1 MKKHRLPALLLALA
15 LTAALTPP
23 VPVDAA
29 ELLLPVRQEY
39 SGQFRDLTGSWCEDA
54 VSVCYETGLLTGR
67 TPDRFDASGTLTCA
81 QITAVSAR
89 LLALLNGEDGS
100 FPAPAAGEAWYQPY
114 AAYLAAN
121 CQGGTVR
128 SFLSH
133 LGGADPQS
141 DRPCVRRN
149 FVALLSGVLP
159 EDTLAAVNDISV
171 VIDSADTDVVRF
183 YRAGILS
190 GTDAYGTF
198 RGENPLTRGAA
209 AAMLARIVDPRQR
222 LRFTPRSFDLCRDG
236 LGVEPDA
243 ALLAVNGEEVPAEL
257 FAQRLCQSLLQWNG
271 NAEKAAA
278 DAIRLWCKYD
288 APFRVLAAETGVAL
302 PDGERSAVAAEA
314 QARDGLLGS
323 GAAYWR
329 YSLENVSLNLAL
341 VRHYT
346 ELDWKQGEYNYHQ
359 ELEAR
364 AAALEQSAAQTEL
377 LRGLDLRAAYS
388 RLKDTPYPVWV
399 VE

>member
-1 MKKHRLPALLLALA
+1 MKKLRLSALLLALA
-15 LTAALTPP
+15 LTLGCVPAA
-23 VPVDAA
+23 AA
-29 ELLLPVRQEY
+29 EGDGWPISRLRDYGSFTDTAGTLYKQAASICCK
-39 SGQFRDLTGSWCEDA
+39 SGLMDGVDDRHFCPASGLTG
-54 VSVCYETGLLTGR
+54 
-67 TPDRFDASGTLTCA
+67 A
-81 QITAVSAR
+81 QVIVISAR
-89 LLALLNGEDGS
+89 LLERLSGGDLSYFAPISKTGAVWWTPYDGYLTEKLPALGGQT
-100 FPAPAAGEAWYQPY
+100 WYQSLQEHPKE
-114 AAYLAAN
+114 L
-121 CQGGTVR
+121 CTREQFFR
-128 SFLSH
+128 L
-133 LGGADPQS
+133 
-141 DRPCVRRN
+141 
-149 FVALLSGVLP
+149 
-159 EDTLAAVNDISV
+159 LAAVLDGAW
-171 VIDSADTDVVRF
+171 ADLPILNEVTATPDCDDQTILQF
-183 YRAGILS
+183 YRWGVLGGKDEYGTLS
-190 GTDAYGTF
+190 GDAW
-198 RGENPLTRGAA
+198 LTRGAA
-209 AAMLARIVDPRQR
+209 ASMLTRLIDPQQR
-222 LRFTPRSFDLCRDG
+222 LTLTLRPPDLCRDV

-271 NAEKAAA
+271 NAEKAVD

-288 APFRVLAAETGVAL
+288 APFRVLAAEAGVAL
-302 PDGERSAVAAEA
+302 SDGERSAADAEA

-388 RLKDTPYPVWV
+388 RLKQTPYPIWV